1 MGEFVCHGRCFV
13 VDGGGVVAPNVDL
26 SEHHL
31 ALGGLTPWL
40 GGTVPPGGLV
50 VGAFGAGGKRH
61 NRARVTDRRYVV
73 EFLQSGQQ
81 RLRFLIGTEKAGH
94 FTCWGD

>member
-1 MGEFVCHGRCFV
+1 MGELVCRGRRLV

-31 ALGGLTPWL
+31 ALGGFTPWL

-61 NRARVTDRRYVV
+61 NRARVTDGRDVV

-81 RLRFLIGTEKAGH
+81 AGH
-94 FTCWGD
+94 FTGWGD

>member
-1 MGEFVCHGRCFV
+1 MGELVCRGRRLV
-13 VDGGGVVAPNVDL
+13 VDGRGVVAPNVDL

-31 ALGGLTPWL
+31 ALGGFTPWL

-61 NRARVTDRRYVV
+61 NRARVTD
-73 EFLQSGQQ
+73 G
-81 RLRFLIGTEKAGH
+81 
-94 FTCWGD
+94 